1 MAPVPMNPV
10 ESNANTSVRRDE
22 EMVSPVSPAR
32 SKAPNYSRPG
42 VSSSPN
48 RGPTVAP
55 VTPISQT
62 NNSYVPQNSN
72 VPQAT
77 DTTPVAPAPVTSN
90 TTAGTSKRQSLRSA
104 FKGLRG
110 AGDAVR
116 GAVNE
121 SVAHALHDT
130 AEEERMH
137 AIRKQGLTDWKDSG
151 LRERVPVG
159 RKGRDGAVEAEQR
172 RRMRR
177 SSQNLDTSVHGSEG
191 PEGLGPLDEV
201 ESVTSSV
208 GERRYE

>member
-1 MAPVPMNPV
+1 
-10 ESNANTSVRRDE
+10 
-22 EMVSPVSPAR
+22 
-32 SKAPNYSRPG
+32 
-42 VSSSPN
+42 
-48 RGPTVAP
+48 
-55 VTPISQT
+55 
-62 NNSYVPQNSN
+62 
-72 VPQAT
+72 
-77 DTTPVAPAPVTSN
+77 
-90 TTAGTSKRQSLRSA
+90 
-104 FKGLRG
+104 
-110 AGDAVR
+110 
-116 GAVNE
+116 
-121 SVAHALHDT
+121 
-130 AEEERMH
+130 MH

>member
-1 MAPVPMNPV
+1 MI
-10 ESNANTSVRRDE
+10 
-22 EMVSPVSPAR
+22 SPVSPTR
-32 SKAPNYSRPG
+32 SKAPNFSRPG

-48 RGPTVAP
+48 RGIGVGHTVAP
-55 VTPISQT
+55 VAPVSQK
-62 NNSYVPQNSN
+62 NNSHIPQTSN
-72 VPQAT
+72 VSQAT
-77 DTTPVAPAPVTSN
+77 ETTPVAPAPVTSKK
-90 TTAGTSKRQSLRSA
+90 TAATNAAPPKRQSLRSA

-110 AGDAVR
+110 AGEAVR

-121 SVAHALHDT
+121 SVAHAMRDT

-137 AIRKQGLTDWKDSG
+137 AIRKQGLNDWKDSG

-159 RKGRDGAVEAEQR
+159 RRGRDGAVEAEQR
-172 RRMRR
+172 RRLRS